1 MSARGFDAHRFKALE
16 RAGFNR
22 IAARYADNAHL
33 RAGLADALLDAAE
46 LEPGQKVL
54 DLASG
59 PGLLARAAAQ
69 RVQPGGW
76 VLASDIAEEMLA
88 EGARRAASD
97 AKAARGDDTGTR
109 DPDGASGSA
118 SRPDDRAAE
127 TTRHAAPL
135 SFAAADAE
143 HLCVPDAS
151 FDRVLAGL
159 ALFMFPHPDDAL
171 AEIRR
176 ALRPGGRVVLS
187 VWGVR
192 DEVPLI
198 ARAQDCIARLLPA
211 PKVARPSVFRFGEPA
226 VLEAVLRAAGFDD
239 VRITPC
245 RFTCTFADAAEYWQ
259 GFLDLAGGA
268 AEALARLPEA
278 TQQRLRDAVTDE
290 LAPHRRA
297 DGAGYAVDAV
307 ALVASAR
314 A

>member
-1 MSARGFDAHRFKALE
+1 MSASGFDARRFKTLE

-22 IAARYADNAHL
+22 IAARYADTAHL
-33 RAGLADALLDAAE
+33 RAALADALLDAAE
-46 LEPGQKVL
+46 LAPGQTVL

-88 EGARRAASD
+88 EGARRAADEATGATHDD
-97 AKAARGDDTGTR
+97 AGAAHAGG
-109 DPDGASGSA
+109 P
-118 SRPDDRAAE
+118 AAV
-127 TTRHAAPL
+127 

-143 HLCVPDAS
+143 HLCVPDTS

-159 ALFMFPHPDDAL
+159 ALFMFPHPDNAL
-171 AEIRR
+171 AEMRR

-226 VLEAVLRAAGFDD
+226 VLEAALGAAGFGD

-259 GFLDLAGGA
+259 AFLDLAGGA
-268 AEALARLPEA
+268 AEALARLPDA
-278 TQQRLRDAVTDE
+278 TQQQLRDAVTDE
-290 LAPHRRA
+290 LAPHRPP
-297 DGAGYAVDAV
+297 DGAGYAVDAL